1 MIGTSTRSKALNAYQ
16 REAILSASPA
26 RLLVMLYDRLMLD
39 LARAEAAQL
48 DSDWGVA
55 SENLLHAQDIIAE
68 LAGSLKLELWDGA
81 ENMLGIYNYAGT
93 ALMNANI
100 YRNEKLTRECIELLE
115 PLRQTWHEA
124 ASAPSASHHTSG
136 LTAQAASA

>member
-1 MIGTSTRSKALNAYQ
+1 MMTTSTRSKALNTYQ

-26 RLLVMLYDRLMLD
+26 RLLVMLYDRLLLD

-48 DSDWGVA
+48 DEAWDVA
-55 SENLLHAQDIIAE
+55 RENLLHAQDIIAE
-68 LAGSLKLELWDGA
+68 LAGSLDLDVWDGA
-81 ENMLGIYNYAGT
+81 DNMLGIYNYAGT

-100 YRNEKLTRECIELLE
+100 DRNAALTRECIELLE

-124 ASAPSASHHTSG
+124 ATLPTAAAAGAGVHTS
-136 LTAQAASA
+136 

>member
-1 MIGTSTRSKALNAYQ
+1 MMSAATTNRSLNAYQ

-26 RLLVMLYDRLMLD
+26 RLLVMLYDRLLLD

-48 DSDWGVA
+48 DEAWDVA
-55 SENLLHAQDIIAE
+55 RENLLHAQDIIAE
-68 LAGSLKLELWDGA
+68 LAGSLDLDVWDGA
-81 ENMLGIYNYAGT
+81 DNMLGIYNYAGT

-100 YRNEKLTRECIELLE
+100 DRNAALTRECIELLE

-124 ASAPSASHHTSG
+124 ATLPTAAPAGAGVHTS
-136 LTAQAASA
+136 